1 MTASTLVITR
11 GLPGSGKTTWAKE
24 QQATAPAYGDTLAR
38 VNRDNLRKE
47 LYPEHGQD
55 FYAHPDRAARESN
68 ITKVQHERIRSL
80 LLAGVDVVVDDTNLP
95 TRRCRELMR
104 IAEDTGSIFVEQRFD
119 ISPEQCISRQS
130 RRPDDERV
138 PDAVIYDMYKRF
150 FPLADLP
157 KESGLSSKSTSY
169 EDVEPYVR
177 PTEYK
182 RAAFIFD
189 IDGTLATMVDRGP
202 HEYHKLSGDAPNFV
216 VQQVASALFSVGYVI
231 LLVSGRGDEYHV
243 ETEEWLKQHGIHGDY
258 LFMRPEGDKRVDWR
272 VKYDIFN
279 QHIRDEY
286 DVLGAFDDRNQVL
299 RLWEHMGI
307 QTFKVSGVDGGDF

>member
-24 QQATAPAYGDTLAR
+24 QQMIAPEYGDNLAR

-47 LYPEHGQD
+47 LYPERGQE
-55 FYAHPDRAARESN
+55 FYAHPDRSARELN

-95 TRRCRELMR
+95 IRRCRELMR
-104 IAEDTGSIFVEQRFD
+104 IAEDTGSIFVEQRFEL
-119 ISPEQCISRQS
+119 SPEQCISRQFH
-130 RRPDDERV
+130 RPEDERV
-138 PDAVIYDMYKRF
+138 PENVIRDMHRRF
-150 FPLADLP
+150 FPLAYLP
-157 KESGLSSKSTSY
+157 RESGLSSKATPY
-169 EDVEPYVR
+169 EGIEPYVR

-202 HEYHKLSGDAPNFV
+202 HEYHKLSGDEPNFV

-231 LLVSGRGDEYHV
+231 LLVSGRGDAHRCA
-243 ETEEWLKQHGIHGDY
+243 TQKWLKKHGIYGDD
-258 LFMRPEGDKRVDWR
+258 LFMRPEGDTRVDWR

-286 DVLGAFDDRNQVL
+286 DVLGAFDDRDQVVNMW
-299 RLWEHMGI
+299 RKMGI
-307 QTFKVSGVDGGDF
+307 QCFQVAPGDF